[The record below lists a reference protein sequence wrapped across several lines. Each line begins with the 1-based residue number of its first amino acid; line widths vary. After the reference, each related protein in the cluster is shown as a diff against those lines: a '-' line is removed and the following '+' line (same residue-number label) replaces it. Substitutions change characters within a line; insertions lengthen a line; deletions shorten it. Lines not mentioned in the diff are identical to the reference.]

1 MMTVPS
7 QLEAVQLGT
16 NVSLRCKSEAFPA
29 SINYWV
35 RGAGETVSSGP
46 RLRTSSVVQDHV
58 THMRLDITAATA
70 ADIQTY
76 RCVARNSLGE
86 TDGRIKLYGEA
97 ADTLTSSTLTACCSA
112 AGARGRG
119 WRGRPDPGE
128 AAADDAPHAE
138 AAPHPHLGR
147 GQHQAQRPRGH
158 AVAR

>member
-70 ADIQTY
+70 ASMPPTY
-76 RCVARNSLGE
+76 SPIFPLFSPAL
-86 TDGRIKLYGEA
+86 
-97 ADTLTSSTLTACCSA
+97 
-112 AGARGRG
+112 
-119 WRGRPDPGE
+119 
-128 AAADDAPHAE
+128 
-138 AAPHPHLGR
+138 
-147 GQHQAQRPRGH
+147 QQRP
-158 AVAR
+158 APQLLTK

>member
-76 RCVARNSLGE
+76 RCEARNSLGE
-86 TDGRIKLYGEA
+86 
-97 ADTLTSSTLTACCSA
+97 
-112 AGARGRG
+112 
-119 WRGRPDPGE
+119 
-128 AAADDAPHAE
+128 AAADDTSHAE

-147 GQHQAQRPRGH
+147 GQHQAQRPR
-158 AVAR
+158 